1 MTRSLSSPIQ
11 AMQDKY
17 DVVVIG
23 SGYGGGI
30 AASRLSRA
38 GKAVCVLERGD
49 EKQPGDYPNNAL
61 SLLEEIQID
70 TPEKKLGSDV
80 ALFDIRHNDSINVVI
95 GCGLGGTSLINAG
108 ICLRP
113 APNVFANQKWPTELQ
128 RESALA
134 TYFDRAEEMLRP
146 SPCPTNFL
154 ESAKTRALQAA
165 AAAVGKTAA
174 PVSILVNFQPLV
186 DDKNHVGVTQLP
198 CVGCG
203 DCVSG
208 CNYSAKSTI
217 IMNYLPEYLRA
228 PVRGTSKRLLP
239 AGMYMA
245 KSSTRTAAQLRSR

>member
-1 MTRSLSSPIQ
+1 MTSTGGSMTRFLSSPIQ

-49 EKQPGDYPNNAL
+49 EKQPGDYPNNAM

-113 APNVFANQKWPTELQ
+113 APSVFANQKWPTELQ

-165 AAAVGKTAA
+165 AAAVRKTAA
-174 PVSILVNFQPLV
+174 PVSVAQSGNSPSFSWQRASTVATARKLLLYERR
-186 DDKNHVGVTQLP
+186 DDRVFLQHQARYQWRRFWRP
-198 CVGCG
+198 
-203 DCVSG
+203 
-208 CNYSAKSTI
+208 
-217 IMNYLPEYLRA
+217 
-228 PVRGTSKRLLP
+228 
-239 AGMYMA
+239 
-245 KSSTRTAAQLRSR
+245 